1 MALQDQEIVAHDV
14 GSYTINEHAPWFD
27 IAGGFVRRVLARLE
41 RGRLT
46 VEMPD
51 GRRIGRSAPAPG
63 PDAMIVL
70 HDWRC
75 VRRVL
80 KGGDVGFAEGY
91 MAGEWTSPDL
101 TALIELLAINTDA
114 LKGSWSG
121 SKPVRLLAR
130 LWHITHSNTRK
141 GSKRNISFH
150 YDLGNEFYETW
161 LDRGMQYSS
170 AIYEPG
176 DDLEAAQNR
185 KLTRLVENL
194 DIEGG
199 ERVLEI
205 GCGWGAVAERLSAVH
220 GCHVTGL
227 TLSQRQLDYAQDR
240 LDNLG
245 LASDMRLQDYRDC
258 EGTFDRIVSIEMI
271 EAVGE
276 KYWSHYFE
284 LLRQR
289 LKEGGRA
296 VIQAITIEDQ
306 RFETYRFETD
316 FIQRY
321 IFPGGMLPSRAAMER
336 EINSAGLKLIGVET
350 FGDSYA
356 KTLVDW
362 RTRFEASWGRIEG
375 MGFDQRFRRMWD
387 YYLCYCEAGFR
398 AGTID
403 VGLYTIG
410 R

>member
-1 MALQDQEIVAHDV
+1 MALQEQEIAAQDV
-14 GSYTINEHAPWFD
+14 GAYAADEPQPWFD
-27 IAGGFVRRVLARLE
+27 LAGGFVRRVLARLE
-41 RGRLT
+41 CGRLI

-51 GRRIGRSAPAPG
+51 GRRIGRHAPEPG
-63 PDAMIVL
+63 PEAAVVL

-80 KGGDVGFAEGY
+80 TGGDVGFAEGY

-101 TALIELLAINTDA
+101 TALIELLALNTDA
-114 LKGSWSG
+114 LQGSWSG

-130 LWHITHSNTRK
+130 WWHIAHSNTRK
-141 GSKRNISFH
+141 GSRRNISFH
-150 YDLGNEFYETW
+150 YDLGNEFYEAW

-170 AIYEPG
+170 AIYEAD
-176 DDLEAAQNR
+176 DDLEAAQDR
-185 KLTRLVENL
+185 KLSRLVESL

-199 ERVLEI
+199 ESVLEI
-205 GCGWGAVAERLSAVH
+205 GCGWGAVAERLGAGH

-227 TLSQRQLDYAQDR
+227 TLSQRQLDYAQNR
-240 LDNLG
+240 LNTLG
-245 LASDMRLQDYRDC
+245 VRSDLRLQDYRDC
-258 EGTFDRIVSIEMI
+258 KGTFDRIVSIEMI

-284 LLRQR
+284 LLRER
-289 LKEGGRA
+289 LKDGGRA
-296 VIQAITIEDQ
+296 VIQAITIEDK

-321 IFPGGMLPSRAAMER
+321 IFPGGMLPSRAVMER
-336 EINSAGLKLIGVET
+336 EIKAAGLKLIGTET

-356 KTLVDW
+356 KTLSDW
-362 RTRFEASWGRIEG
+362 RTRFETNWSQIEG
-375 MGFDQRFRRMWD
+375 MGFDQRFRRMWH

-398 AGTID
+398 ARTID